1 MMRKRHPPKISYFFF
16 EKISKF
22 SQTYEEEKN
31 KMVRGGGWMMAL
43 ETGDEMNKRR
53 LFILKK
59 KGLRREYI
67 INPT

>member
-1 MMRKRHPPKISYFFF
+1 
-16 EKISKF
+16 
-22 SQTYEEEKN
+22 
-31 KMVRGGGWMMAL
+31 MMAL

-59 KGLRREYI
+59 KGLGREYI